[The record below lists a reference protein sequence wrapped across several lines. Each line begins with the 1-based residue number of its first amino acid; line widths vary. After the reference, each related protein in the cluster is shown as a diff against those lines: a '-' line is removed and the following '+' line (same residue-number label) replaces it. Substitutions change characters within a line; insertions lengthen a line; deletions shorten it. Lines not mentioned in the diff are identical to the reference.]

1 MQYVALLRGIN
12 VGGNKKID
20 MKELKKCFE
29 SLRFEDVS
37 TYINSGNVLF
47 SSEHIDVPA
56 IEKRL
61 EEIFGFSI
69 PVLVRSMED
78 IIHLAKSIPENWENN
93 NEQKTDI
100 LFLYEEYDSKESIN
114 LIKTN
119 PEIDR
124 LLYIKWAI
132 VWNIF
137 KSEYSKSG
145 MNEFIKSKLYKNM
158 TARNV
163 NTVSKLA
170 QFTQ

>member
-124 LLYIKWAI
+124 LLYIK
-132 VWNIF
+132 
-137 KSEYSKSG
+137 
-145 MNEFIKSKLYKNM
+145 
-158 TARNV
+158 
-163 NTVSKLA
+163 
-170 QFTQ
+170 